1 VKNKFI
7 LVFFTA
13 ALFGSIAVFAADNND
28 AVAKKPVAKKSVS
41 NLATRT
47 SELEN
52 QIRTLTSQI
61 DQMQNKGKGSVPE
74 ENNKLQF
81 HSLLEMYAHGPAVV
95 TSPSFGVRRPDD
107 NYSDLMSKLSSM
119 NEDLVLL
126 GLRKKMDNYAK
137 EHGIPIP
144 TRPIIALSGAVEGQI
159 TYNSNDKYTATSKS
173 DINLNTAEVDVIAE
187 AGPWATSAMII
198 NYVDKADAASA
209 DSITRWNNSRIRLDR
224 GWLTLGQLNKA
235 PVYFTIGQ
243 VYAPFGS
250 YSSNMVT
257 TPSTQILGR
266 VKDRMVVLGYNQFG
280 IYAQAYTYAGETES
294 TGAEAIKHS
303 GLNLGYRVEH
313 ENFAIA
319 GGVGAIGNLAES
331 QGMQEKIFGKRGSSE
346 SMASRVYGL
355 NGHIKTTFYN
365 TVTLLAE
372 YVRASK
378 AFDPTDLKFNG
389 AGAKPQALQIEG
401 SVKFKVAGKPS
412 FLFAGYGLTKQ
423 ALALEV
429 PKQTYFVGYSAS
441 LIKYTLASLEYRHD
455 VGYNLGD
462 TSTSTGFGRKIS
474 YPSSTNPPTRRH
486 NNKITAEL
494 GVYF

>member
-7 LVFFTA
+7 FVFFAA
-13 ALFGSIAVFAADNND
+13 ALFIGKAVFAADNND
-28 AVAKKPVAKKSVS
+28 VVAKKPVAKKSVS
-41 NLATRT
+41 SLAMRT

-74 ENNKLQF
+74 DNNKLQF

-95 TSPSFGVRRPDD
+95 TSPSFGVRRPGD

-137 EHGIPIP
+137 DNGIPIP
-144 TRPIIALSGAVEGQI
+144 TRPVIALSGAIEGQFI
-159 TYNSNDKYTATSKS
+159 YNSNDKYTSTSKS
-173 DINLNTAEVDVIAE
+173 DINLNTAEVDIIAE
-187 AGPWATSAMII
+187 AGPWATTAMII
-198 NYVDKADAASA
+198 NYVDKFDTASV
-209 DSITRWNNSRIRLDR
+209 DSVTRWNNSRIRLDR

-266 VKDRMVVLGYNQFG
+266 VKDRMVVLGYSQFG
-280 IYAQAYTYAGETES
+280 IYAQAYSFAGETES
-294 TGAEAIKHS
+294 TGAEAMKHS
-303 GLNLGYRVEH
+303 GFNLGYKFES
-313 ENFAIA
+313 ENFAMAA
-319 GGVGAIGNLAES
+319 GAGAIGNLAES
-331 QGMQEKIFGKRGSSE
+331 VGMQEKIFGKKNTKNTDGSNE
-346 SMASRVYGL
+346 GITSRVYGL
-355 NGHIKTTFYN
+355 NGHVKTTLYN
-365 TVTLLAE
+365 TFTLLAE
-372 YVRASK
+372 YITASK
-378 AFDPTDLKFNG
+378 SFDMTDLKFNG
-389 AGAKPQALQIEG
+389 HGAKPQALQIEG
-401 SVKFKVAGKPS
+401 SYKFKVAGKPS
-412 FLFAGYGLTKQ
+412 FLFAGYGVTNQ

-429 PKQTYFVGYSAS
+429 PKQTYFVGYSVS

-462 TSTSTGFGRKIS
+462 RFGGKTSSPTTL
-474 YPSSTNPPTRRH
+474 PTRRH
-486 NNKITAEL
+486 NNKITAEI